1 MGNNMDLDYEMFC
14 YQCEQTANGKGCTRL
29 GVCGK
34 TPEIANLQDLLI
46 YQVKGIS
53 CYGKVLSELGHPIEK
68 AVIAFI
74 ESVLFTTLTNVNF
87 DAEVHVQLLQESQKI
102 KDSLREKVS
111 ASEGS
116 SNLHDSDYCSCH
128 TAQAQYRLP
137 STKSEML
144 HDAPIAGIMYD
155 KSLDPDI
162 RSLRQTIL
170 YGLKGI
176 SAYGHQARELGY
188 CSDQVDSFYITAL
201 ESLTDDRL
209 TVEELIRM
217 TMRTGEAAIEVMK
230 VLDEANTSVYGNP
243 SPHTVNVHIRKG
255 PFIIVSGHDLKDL
268 EMLLRQTEGTG
279 INIYTHGE
287 MLPSHGYEGLK
298 KYPHLVGNFGGA
310 WQDQQKQFDGIPGC
324 ILMTT
329 NCLMRP
335 RESYKDRIYSTNV
348 VGWEGVKYIPKKP
361 DGTKDFSEIIRHA
374 LELGGFTQDVEPH
387 EIIVGFGHHAT
398 LSYADKIV
406 QAVESGK
413 LRHFFLIGGCDGA
426 RPGRNY
432 YTDFAQ
438 LVPKNC
444 MILTLACGKYRFN
457 KMDFGEVAELPR
469 LLDIGQC
476 NDVYS
481 AIRIATTLAD
491 AFNTDVNGLP
501 LSLIISWYEQ
511 KAVADLLALLSLGI
525 RNIYLGPELPAFLS
539 PNVLQYLVDTFHL
552 RKITNPEDDI
562 KTCLKQNVQA

>member
-268 EMLLRQTEGTG
+268 EMLLQQTEGTG

-298 KYPHLVGNFGGA
+298 KYPHLVGNFAGA

-361 DGTKDFSEIIRHA
+361 DGTKDFSEIIRHS

-387 EIIVGFGHHAT
+387 EILVGFGHHAT

-438 LVPKNC
+438 LVPKDC

-457 KMDFGEVAELPR
+457 KMDFGEVAGLPR

-481 AIRIATTLAD
+481 AIRIATALAD

>member
-46 YQVKGIS
+46 YQIKGIS

-68 AVIAFI
+68 SVISFI

-87 DAEVHVQLLQESQKI
+87 DAEVHVQLLHESQKI

-128 TAQAQYRLP
+128 TAQAQYQLP

-217 TMRTGEAAIEVMK
+217 TMRTGETAIEVMK

-243 SPHTVNVHIRKG
+243 SPHTINVHIRKG

-268 EMLLRQTEGTG
+268 EMLLQQTEGTG

-361 DGTKDFSEIIRHA
+361 DGTKDFSEIIRHS

-387 EIIVGFGHHAT
+387 EILVGFGHHAT

-438 LVPKNC
+438 LVPKDC

-457 KMDFGEVAELPR
+457 KMDFGEVAGLPR

-481 AIRIATTLAD
+481 AIRIATALAD